1 MGVPKRKRS
10 KTRQRKTRMHIFLE
24 SPTLTHC
31 PKCGKPVLPHTVC
44 QHCGFYK
51 RKEVINI
58 LEKLERKERKKR
70 EKEIKK
76 REKEEKRELKKKPLS
91 LEELSRK

>member
-51 RKEVINI
+51 RKE
-58 LEKLERKERKKR
+58 RKKR